1 MAWITHD
8 HKPLDFIFLSKP
20 SSSLSLKTILFSLIW
35 ISFLWTQSSWN
46 QSSPNTNTI
55 PFGIDHFLT
64 LTLRRYLIHNT
75 NTMALSSQSI
85 THEHK
90 ILIQPQLLQTILIS
104 ISFFWN
110 QPSPNTNTIPFELD
124 HSLTLTLFPS
134 KSIIS

>member
-8 HKPLDFIFLSKP
+8 HKPLHSAST
-20 SSSLSLKTILFSLIW
+20 SSFSQNHPLLLGLDLFP
-35 ISFLWTQSSWN
+35 F

-90 ILIQPQLLQTILIS
+90 ILIQPRLLQTILIS